1 VLVHSGGA
9 FGGHY
14 YAFIK
19 SFEDGKWYRFD
30 DSSVNEISQDDIAKT
45 FGDKFGGPT
54 AYLLMYKQYN
64 PAEKME
70 PITVPATC
78 IPEYLKSEIDEETE
92 QLIRINYDKEEK
104 LLSIRIKVWFN
115 NDLKVFSL
123 KRTDTLK
130 ELALRCYEIF
140 PMDGIEMSDM
150 RFRNYD
156 NVAKVKMDVFD
167 NMEKTIM
174 DYRFIAY

>member
-1 VLVHSGGA
+1 
-9 FGGHY
+9 
-14 YAFIK
+14 
-19 SFEDGKWYRFD
+19 
-30 DSSVNEISQDDIAKT
+30 
-45 FGDKFGGPT
+45 
-54 AYLLMYKQYN
+54 
-64 PAEKME
+64 
-70 PITVPATC
+70 
-78 IPEYLKSEIDEETE
+78 
-92 QLIRINYDKEEK
+92 
-104 LLSIRIKVWFN
+104 
-115 NDLKVFSL
+115 
-123 KRTDTLK
+123 LK